1 MSDFLLYASV
11 VALFLVCIL
20 VVLVILM
27 QRPSA
32 NAGMGSA
39 LGGGAAET
47 VFGGESANV
56 LSKMTTTLTVIL
68 FVLSF
73 GLYLGFV
80 AREKPSAKA
89 LDAKATAPSPL
100 RLLRL
105 LRLPLR
111 PPLLPSLLLPSLLL
125 PPPRPSPPRLR
136 PRRLRRS
143 PPLRLRPR
151 PPRPRCPLSSSTARP
166 TASSTSS
173 WWTPMAACCCK
184 ARVLTHPRTQA
195 RPSPACSAK
204 GWAHWRGSGRLWMAW
219 QMPMWQRHW
228 RRWPR
233 MQRLR
238 PEHLAHTNAIYLIA

>member
-32 NAGMGSA
+32 NAGMGAA

-80 AREKPSAKA
+80 AREKPSVKA
-89 LDAKATAPSPL
+89 LDAAATAAPAAPAAAAAA
-100 RLLRL
+100 
-105 LRLPLR
+105 PA
-111 PPLLPSLLLPSLLL
+111 PV
-125 PPPRPSPPRLR
+125 
-136 PRRLRRS
+136 
-143 PPLRLRPR
+143 
-151 PPRPRCPLSSSTARP
+151 AAP
-166 TASSTSS
+166 TAQPKSTPAPAAS
-173 WWTPMAACCCK
+173 TPAK
-184 ARVLTHPRTQA
+184 PVV
-195 RPSPACSAK
+195 PAPAK
-204 GWAHWRGSGRLWMAW
+204 
-219 QMPMWQRHW
+219 
-228 RRWPR
+228 
-233 MQRLR
+233 
-238 PEHLAHTNAIYLIA
+238 

>member
-32 NAGMGSA
+32 NAGMGAA

-80 AREKPSAKA
+80 AREKPSVKA
-89 LDAKATAPSPL
+89 LDAAATAAPAAPAAAAAA
-100 RLLRL
+100 
-105 LRLPLR
+105 PAA
-111 PPLLPSLLLPSLLL
+111 PAPVTAPAAKPQ
-125 PPPRPSPPRLR
+125 
-136 PRRLRRS
+136 
-143 PPLRLRPR
+143 
-151 PPRPRCPLSSSTARP
+151 STPAP
-166 TASSTSS
+166 AAT
-173 WWTPMAACCCK
+173 TPAKPAA
-184 ARVLTHPRTQA
+184 
-195 RPSPACSAK
+195 PAPAK
-204 GWAHWRGSGRLWMAW
+204 
-219 QMPMWQRHW
+219 
-228 RRWPR
+228 
-233 MQRLR
+233 
-238 PEHLAHTNAIYLIA
+238 

>member
-68 FVLSF
+68 FILSF

-80 AREKPSAKA
+80 FIHEKEKKAKA
-89 LDAKATAPSPL
+89 LDAKATAPIAAPAA
-100 RLLRL
+100 
-105 LRLPLR
+105 PAAAA
-111 PPLLPSLLLPSLLL
+111 PAAAPSAPKAPVTTPAAPASAAAK
-125 PPPRPSPPRLR
+125 PQ
-136 PRRLRRS
+136 
-143 PPLRLRPR
+143 
-151 PPRPRCPLSSSTARP
+151 STPAP
-166 TASSTSS
+166 AAT
-173 WWTPMAACCCK
+173 TPAKPAA
-184 ARVLTHPRTQA
+184 
-195 RPSPACSAK
+195 PAPAK
-204 GWAHWRGSGRLWMAW
+204 
-219 QMPMWQRHW
+219 
-228 RRWPR
+228 
-233 MQRLR
+233 
-238 PEHLAHTNAIYLIA
+238 

>member
-32 NAGMGSA
+32 NAGMGAA

-80 AREKPSAKA
+80 AREKPSVKA
-89 LDAKATAPSPL
+89 LDAAATAAPAAPAAAAAA
-100 RLLRL
+100 
-105 LRLPLR
+105 PA
-111 PPLLPSLLLPSLLL
+111 PVAAPAAKPQ
-125 PPPRPSPPRLR
+125 
-136 PRRLRRS
+136 
-143 PPLRLRPR
+143 
-151 PPRPRCPLSSSTARP
+151 STPAP
-166 TASSTSS
+166 AAT
-173 WWTPMAACCCK
+173 TPVKPAA
-184 ARVLTHPRTQA
+184 
-195 RPSPACSAK
+195 PAPAK
-204 GWAHWRGSGRLWMAW
+204 
-219 QMPMWQRHW
+219 
-228 RRWPR
+228 
-233 MQRLR
+233 
-238 PEHLAHTNAIYLIA
+238 

>member
-56 LSKMTTTLTVIL
+56 LTKMTTTLTVIL

-80 AREKPSAKA
+80 AREKPVTKA
-89 LDAKATAPSPL
+89 LDAKATTPVAAPAAPVT
-100 RLLRL
+100 
-105 LRLPLR
+105 
-111 PPLLPSLLLPSLLL
+111 
-125 PPPRPSPPRLR
+125 
-136 PRRLRRS
+136 
-143 PPLRLRPR
+143 
-151 PPRPRCPLSSSTARP
+151 TAPAAPKVPAATP
-166 TASSTSS
+166 TAPAPAAAKPQSTPAPAAT
-173 WWTPMAACCCK
+173 TPAKPAA
-184 ARVLTHPRTQA
+184 
-195 RPSPACSAK
+195 PAPAK
-204 GWAHWRGSGRLWMAW
+204 
-219 QMPMWQRHW
+219 
-228 RRWPR
+228 
-233 MQRLR
+233 
-238 PEHLAHTNAIYLIA
+238 

>member
-80 AREKPSAKA
+80 AREKPVSKA
-89 LDAKATAPSPL
+89 LDAKATAPVV
-100 RLLRL
+100 
-105 LRLPLR
+105 
-111 PPLLPSLLLPSLLL
+111 PPAA
-125 PPPRPSPPRLR
+125 
-136 PRRLRRS
+136 
-143 PPLRLRPR
+143 
-151 PPRPRCPLSSSTARP
+151 TAPVAAPAATAP
-166 TASSTSS
+166 TAPVVPAPSVPTPAAAKPQSTPAPAAT
-173 WWTPMAACCCK
+173 TPAKPAA
-184 ARVLTHPRTQA
+184 
-195 RPSPACSAK
+195 PAPAK
-204 GWAHWRGSGRLWMAW
+204 
-219 QMPMWQRHW
+219 
-228 RRWPR
+228 
-233 MQRLR
+233 
-238 PEHLAHTNAIYLIA
+238 

>member
-32 NAGMGSA
+32 NAGMGAA

-80 AREKPSAKA
+80 AREKPSVKA
-89 LDAKATAPSPL
+89 LDAAATAAPAAPAAAAPATAAAPASAAPAA
-100 RLLRL
+100 
-105 LRLPLR
+105 PA
-111 PPLLPSLLLPSLLL
+111 PVAAPAAKPQ
-125 PPPRPSPPRLR
+125 
-136 PRRLRRS
+136 
-143 PPLRLRPR
+143 
-151 PPRPRCPLSSSTARP
+151 STPAP
-166 TASSTSS
+166 AAT
-173 WWTPMAACCCK
+173 TPAKPAA
-184 ARVLTHPRTQA
+184 
-195 RPSPACSAK
+195 PAPAK
-204 GWAHWRGSGRLWMAW
+204 
-219 QMPMWQRHW
+219 
-228 RRWPR
+228 
-233 MQRLR
+233 
-238 PEHLAHTNAIYLIA
+238 

>member
-32 NAGMGSA
+32 NAGMGAA

-80 AREKPSAKA
+80 AREKPSVKA
-89 LDAKATAPSPL
+89 LDAAATAAPAAPAAAAAA
-100 RLLRL
+100 
-105 LRLPLR
+105 PAA
-111 PPLLPSLLLPSLLL
+111 PAPVAAPVAKPQ
-125 PPPRPSPPRLR
+125 
-136 PRRLRRS
+136 
-143 PPLRLRPR
+143 
-151 PPRPRCPLSSSTARP
+151 STPAP
-166 TASSTSS
+166 AAS
-173 WWTPMAACCCK
+173 TPVKPAA
-184 ARVLTHPRTQA
+184 
-195 RPSPACSAK
+195 PAPAK
-204 GWAHWRGSGRLWMAW
+204 
-219 QMPMWQRHW
+219 
-228 RRWPR
+228 
-233 MQRLR
+233 
-238 PEHLAHTNAIYLIA
+238 

>member
-32 NAGMGSA
+32 NAGMGAA

-80 AREKPSAKA
+80 AREKPSVKA
-89 LDAKATAPSPL
+89 LDAAATAAPAAPAAAAA
-100 RLLRL
+100 
-105 LRLPLR
+105 PAA
-111 PPLLPSLLLPSLLL
+111 PAAAAAAPAAVAAPVAKPQ
-125 PPPRPSPPRLR
+125 
-136 PRRLRRS
+136 
-143 PPLRLRPR
+143 
-151 PPRPRCPLSSSTARP
+151 STPAP
-166 TASSTSS
+166 AAS
-173 WWTPMAACCCK
+173 TPVKPAA
-184 ARVLTHPRTQA
+184 
-195 RPSPACSAK
+195 PAPAK
-204 GWAHWRGSGRLWMAW
+204 
-219 QMPMWQRHW
+219 
-228 RRWPR
+228 
-233 MQRLR
+233 
-238 PEHLAHTNAIYLIA
+238 

>member
-80 AREKPSAKA
+80 AREKPVSKA
-89 LDAKATAPSPL
+89 LDAKATAPVVTPAATA
-100 RLLRL
+100 
-105 LRLPLR
+105 PVAA
-111 PPLLPSLLLPSLLL
+111 PAAAAPAATAPAAPAV
-125 PPPRPSPPRLR
+125 PAPAAAKPQ
-136 PRRLRRS
+136 
-143 PPLRLRPR
+143 
-151 PPRPRCPLSSSTARP
+151 STPAP
-166 TASSTSS
+166 AAT
-173 WWTPMAACCCK
+173 TPAKPAA
-184 ARVLTHPRTQA
+184 
-195 RPSPACSAK
+195 PAPAK
-204 GWAHWRGSGRLWMAW
+204 
-219 QMPMWQRHW
+219 
-228 RRWPR
+228 
-233 MQRLR
+233 
-238 PEHLAHTNAIYLIA
+238 

>member
-68 FVLSF
+68 FILSF

-80 AREKPSAKA
+80 AREKTAPKA
-89 LDAKATAPSPL
+89 LDAKATAPVV
-100 RLLRL
+100 
-105 LRLPLR
+105 
-111 PPLLPSLLLPSLLL
+111 PPAA
-125 PPPRPSPPRLR
+125 
-136 PRRLRRS
+136 
-143 PPLRLRPR
+143 
-151 PPRPRCPLSSSTARP
+151 TAPVAAPAATAP
-166 TASSTSS
+166 TAPVVPAPAAAKPQSTPAPAAT
-173 WWTPMAACCCK
+173 TPAKPAA
-184 ARVLTHPRTQA
+184 
-195 RPSPACSAK
+195 PAPAK
-204 GWAHWRGSGRLWMAW
+204 
-219 QMPMWQRHW
+219 
-228 RRWPR
+228 
-233 MQRLR
+233 
-238 PEHLAHTNAIYLIA
+238 

>member
-68 FVLSF
+68 FILSF

-80 AREKPSAKA
+80 AREKPVAKA
-89 LDAKATAPSPL
+89 LDAKATTPVTAPAAPA
-100 RLLRL
+100 
-105 LRLPLR
+105 PA
-111 PPLLPSLLLPSLLL
+111 PAATVPAAPKAPVA
-125 PPPRPSPPRLR
+125 
-136 PRRLRRS
+136 
-143 PPLRLRPR
+143 
-151 PPRPRCPLSSSTARP
+151 TP
-166 TASSTSS
+166 TAPAPAAAKPQSTPAPAAT
-173 WWTPMAACCCK
+173 TPAKPAA
-184 ARVLTHPRTQA
+184 
-195 RPSPACSAK
+195 PAPAK
-204 GWAHWRGSGRLWMAW
+204 
-219 QMPMWQRHW
+219 
-228 RRWPR
+228 
-233 MQRLR
+233 
-238 PEHLAHTNAIYLIA
+238 

>member
-80 AREKPSAKA
+80 AREKSSPKA
-89 LDAKATAPSPL
+89 LDAQATAPTATPAVPAAAPVSPVAA
-100 RLLRL
+100 
-105 LRLPLR
+105 PAAATSAA
-111 PPLLPSLLLPSLLL
+111 PASAAAKPQ
-125 PPPRPSPPRLR
+125 
-136 PRRLRRS
+136 
-143 PPLRLRPR
+143 
-151 PPRPRCPLSSSTARP
+151 STPAP
-166 TASSTSS
+166 AAT
-173 WWTPMAACCCK
+173 TPAKPAA
-184 ARVLTHPRTQA
+184 
-195 RPSPACSAK
+195 PAPAK
-204 GWAHWRGSGRLWMAW
+204 
-219 QMPMWQRHW
+219 
-228 RRWPR
+228 
-233 MQRLR
+233 
-238 PEHLAHTNAIYLIA
+238 

>member
-32 NAGMGSA
+32 NAGMGAA

-80 AREKPSAKA
+80 AREKPSVKA
-89 LDAKATAPSPL
+89 LDAAATAAPAAPAAAA
-100 RLLRL
+100 
-105 LRLPLR
+105 PAAAA
-111 PPLLPSLLLPSLLL
+111 PAAPTPVATPAAK
-125 PPPRPSPPRLR
+125 PQ
-136 PRRLRRS
+136 
-143 PPLRLRPR
+143 
-151 PPRPRCPLSSSTARP
+151 STPAP
-166 TASSTSS
+166 AAS
-173 WWTPMAACCCK
+173 TPVKPAA
-184 ARVLTHPRTQA
+184 
-195 RPSPACSAK
+195 PAPAK
-204 GWAHWRGSGRLWMAW
+204 
-219 QMPMWQRHW
+219 
-228 RRWPR
+228 
-233 MQRLR
+233 
-238 PEHLAHTNAIYLIA
+238 

>member
-80 AREKPSAKA
+80 AREKTAPKA
-89 LDAKATAPSPL
+89 LDAKATTPVTAPAAPA
-100 RLLRL
+100 
-105 LRLPLR
+105 PAA
-111 PPLLPSLLLPSLLL
+111 
-125 PPPRPSPPRLR
+125 
-136 PRRLRRS
+136 
-143 PPLRLRPR
+143 
-151 PPRPRCPLSSSTARP
+151 TAPAAPKAPVASP
-166 TASSTSS
+166 TAPAPAAAKPQSTPAPAAT
-173 WWTPMAACCCK
+173 TPAKPAA
-184 ARVLTHPRTQA
+184 
-195 RPSPACSAK
+195 PAPAK
-204 GWAHWRGSGRLWMAW
+204 
-219 QMPMWQRHW
+219 
-228 RRWPR
+228 
-233 MQRLR
+233 
-238 PEHLAHTNAIYLIA
+238 

>member
-89 LDAKATAPSPL
+89 LDAKATAPVAAPAAPAATAPAAPAPAPASAVAKPQ
-100 RLLRL
+100 
-105 LRLPLR
+105 
-111 PPLLPSLLLPSLLL
+111 
-125 PPPRPSPPRLR
+125 
-136 PRRLRRS
+136 
-143 PPLRLRPR
+143 
-151 PPRPRCPLSSSTARP
+151 STPAP
-166 TASSTSS
+166 AAT
-173 WWTPMAACCCK
+173 TPAKPAA
-184 ARVLTHPRTQA
+184 
-195 RPSPACSAK
+195 PAPAK
-204 GWAHWRGSGRLWMAW
+204 
-219 QMPMWQRHW
+219 
-228 RRWPR
+228 
-233 MQRLR
+233 
-238 PEHLAHTNAIYLIA
+238 

>member
-32 NAGMGSA
+32 NAGMGAA

-80 AREKPSAKA
+80 AREKPTVKA
-89 LDAKATAPSPL
+89 LDAAATAAPAAPAAAAA
-100 RLLRL
+100 
-105 LRLPLR
+105 PA
-111 PPLLPSLLLPSLLL
+111 PVAAPAAQPQ
-125 PPPRPSPPRLR
+125 
-136 PRRLRRS
+136 
-143 PPLRLRPR
+143 
-151 PPRPRCPLSSSTARP
+151 STPAP
-166 TASSTSS
+166 AAS
-173 WWTPMAACCCK
+173 TPAKPAA
-184 ARVLTHPRTQA
+184 
-195 RPSPACSAK
+195 PAPAK
-204 GWAHWRGSGRLWMAW
+204 
-219 QMPMWQRHW
+219 
-228 RRWPR
+228 
-233 MQRLR
+233 
-238 PEHLAHTNAIYLIA
+238 